1 MTKFHKLNSY
11 PENTLVIRDLKSIDY
26 FDSYMVVKETD
37 EPIDKITE
45 RILTL
50 PYWVKALLDIRYF
63 LIVKPFGLQTGM
75 KKQGHSVKNQDGHL
89 YQNNFGEVSI
99 INRNENEIV
108 MGDDDKH
115 LYYRISILKRN
126 TGKLSEIY
134 LTTIV
139 KFNNN
144 WGKVYFAF
152 IKPFHKMV
160 VKSMLR
166 NLANLEK

>member
-1 MTKFHKLNSY
+1 MTKLHKLNKY
-11 PENTLVIRDLKSIDY
+11 PKNTLITKDLESIDY
-26 FDSYMVVKETD
+26 FDSYMIVKETD
-37 EPIDKITE
+37 DSIDKITE

-50 PYWVKALLDIRYF
+50 PYWVKTLLNIRYI

-75 KKQGHSVKNQDGHL
+75 KKQEHLVKVQDEHL

-99 INRNENEIV
+99 IDKNENEIV

-115 LYYRISILKRN
+115 LYYRVSILKRN
-126 TGKLSEIY
+126 TEKRFEIY

-139 KFNNN
+139 KFKNN

-166 NLANLEK
+166 KL